1 MDNSISNQK
10 LTFLQRVFSK
20 LLSILGWTI
29 VGQIPEL
36 QKYLVVGA
44 PHTSNWDFIYF
55 VMYINAVGLK
65 VGFIGKDSAFWWP
78 MGLILKKMG
87 GIPVNRRSRNNFV
100 EQIIDTYHQRSSLI
114 LLITPEGT
122 RKKTEYWKSGFYY
135 IAHGAHI
142 PIILGFLDYQNKQL
156 GIGPLFYTTGNI
168 HQDFLIIQNFYN
180 GKTGK
185 YPEKQGPVQLNPDI
199 K

>member
-142 PIILGFLDYQNKQL
+142 PIIL
-156 GIGPLFYTTGNI
+156 
-168 HQDFLIIQNFYN
+168 
-180 GKTGK
+180 
-185 YPEKQGPVQLNPDI
+185 
-199 K
+199 